1 MLNSIANINPIML
14 FLTPLTSFKA
24 NSLNYIRVNSLA
36 DLRIDFKL
44 NLNVN
49 SLINVY

>member
-1 MLNSIANINPIML
+1 MPS
-14 FLTPLTSFKA
+14 LTPFTSFKA

-44 NLNVN
+44 DLNVN
-49 SLINVY
+49 SLINIY